1 MSFAHCELI
10 PIFHKMHK
18 PSHANYILLR
28 NYDIYNNKRLTDNE
42 ETLKLFPKH
51 CSEVCFKKVSFP
63 LTKENMVKKSV
74 GKTVFS
80 HTSYIVLTNGRQW
93 AVARI
98 QNSKMREDHGR
109 SYFSTEM
116 FKQIGSIEIISLPE
130 DTGFVKDP
138 TVNVNNP
145 SLMAKVA
152 EREGKE
158 TVVVHGKFEHIS
170 FISNEKTIPLIVFD
184 FEPPNP
190 SKLMDL
196 VPRALD
202 TGRIQKPIKIIPKI
216 LNLNKLAKTSGK
228 PFAMFSCHAG
238 DSNFGKNVLFL
249 VGNPDISS
257 IGIDN
262 IVHVGCDASLR
273 IFKSVY
279 GKKPTFIDV
288 CPLHRKKKKGTKCIA
303 RCGKMAPRGHQRI
316 GDTAYVNFD
325 PSLCDVEEAIMDIF
339 EIESVKAASYKTLPA
354 LKFLMS
360 LVLAVLRRISRA

>member
-1 MSFAHCELI
+1 M
-10 PIFHKMHK
+10 
-18 PSHANYILLR
+18 
-28 NYDIYNNKRLTDNE
+28 
-42 ETLKLFPKH
+42 FPKH
-51 CSEVCFKKVSFP
+51 CSEVCFKKISFP
-63 LTKENMVKKSV
+63 LTKENIVKKTV
-74 GKTVFS
+74 GQIVF
-80 HTSYIVLTNGRQW
+80 HNTNYIVLTNDREW

-98 QNSKMREDHGR
+98 QKSEKQEDQWR

-116 FKQIGSIEIISLPE
+116 FKRIESIEIISLPE

-145 SLMAKVA
+145 SLMARVA

-158 TVVVHGKFEHIS
+158 TVIVHGKFEHIS
-170 FISNEKTIPLIVFD
+170 FISNEKPIPLIIYD
-184 FEPPNP
+184 FSPPNP
-190 SKLMDL
+190 PKLIDL

-202 TGRIQKPIKIIPKI
+202 TGRIQKPIKIVPKI

-288 CPLHRKKKKGTKCIA
+288 CPLHREKKKGTKYIA
-303 RCGKMAPRGHQRI
+303 RCGKMMPRGHQRI

-325 PSLCDVEEAIMDIF
+325 PSLCDVEEAIMDLF
-339 EIESVKAASYKTLPA
+339 EIESVKTSSYKTLPA

-360 LVLAVLRRISRA
+360 LVLAVLRRISRT